1 MAETRTAAPSNGG
14 GVKAIPQAVKR
25 ILLGRPMSSGEL
37 GHTLLPKTIALPV
50 FSSDPLSS
58 NAYAT
63 QEALI
68 VLSLAGAA
76 GMAMILP
83 VSIGVATLLFIVVTS
98 YRQTVKA
105 YPSGGGAYRVAHEN
119 LGMYP
124 GLLAA
129 SALLIDYVLTVS
141 VSITAGVEALV
152 SANEALAT
160 HKIGIAF
167 AFIGFVTLM
176 NLRGVKESGTLF
188 AIPTYGFVLAIYA
201 MIVTGVFK
209 CVGGCPQA
217 ESAQLVRELHTP
229 VALSF
234 VLLIRAFAA
243 GTTALTGVEAIADGV
258 PAFRYPQSKNASQ
271 TLLIMAGL
279 STSMF
284 LGISWLADNTNVVY
298 SEHFGLSQRSVVAQI
313 AAAVFDGGPMF
324 YVVQF
329 MSAAILILAA
339 NTAYQDFPRLASI
352 LAKDKYMP
360 NQFKNR
366 GDRLVFSNGV
376 IILALF
382 SGLLIYVF
390 DAHLTK
396 LIQLYLVGVF
406 ISFTLSQTGMVVRG
420 RKLREPGWGR
430 SAAISAFGGTVTG
443 IVLVVITYSKFL
455 KGAWIVIAAIPVVM
469 FAMRSIYVH
478 YKDVGE
484 QLATPARRPVDRRPG
499 NAHFVILV
507 DRVDAATARAVGYAQ
522 GTRARDISAVT
533 FDSSTHGP
541 WKRLAPG
548 IPLQTLTGS
557 RRKELLSYLRAKRAE
572 LSPDD
577 FLTVITPEILN
588 SRSLFE
594 VIRRPG
600 LHRLKG
606 LLVREPNVQ
615 VLDIPLLREDIDADV
630 DQAHEPGRNH
640 VIVLI
645 SGVHNAILQAIEYA
659 ETLGSTDL
667 RALSFGLD
675 PEQTE
680 RLGDEWLAAKVPH
693 PLEIEESPYRDLGE
707 SVTRYIQRF
716 QADGVGR
723 VVTIVIPEFIVRK
736 RRHQVLHGQT
746 ALIVKRRM
754 LFESGVVVVSV
765 PYHL

>member
-1 MAETRTAAPSNGG
+1 MAKTAA
-14 GVKAIPQAVKR
+14 ALKR
-25 ILLGRPMSSGEL
+25 VVLGRPMSSGEL
-37 GHTLLPKTIALPV
+37 GHTLLPKAIALPV

-76 GMAMILP
+76 GMAFILP
-83 VSIGVATLLFIVVTS
+83 VSIAVATLLFIVVTS

-105 YPSGGGAYRVAHEN
+105 YPTGGGAYRVSHEN

-141 VSITAGVEALV
+141 VSITAGVEALT
-152 SANEALAT
+152 SASETFAP

-167 AFIGFVTLM
+167 AFIAFVSLM

-188 AIPTYGFVLAIYA
+188 AIPTYGFVAAIYL
-201 MIVTGVFK
+201 MIATGIFK
-209 CVGGCPQA
+209 CIGGCPQA
-217 ESAQLVRELHTP
+217 ESAGLVNELAHHGELQA
-229 VALSF
+229 VSF
-234 VLLIRAFAA
+234 LLLIRAFAA

-258 PAFRYPQSKNASQ
+258 PAFRYPQSKNAST

-284 LGISWLADNTNVVY
+284 LGISWLADHTNVVY
-298 SEHFGLSQRSVVAQI
+298 SEHFTGQRSVVAQI
-313 AAAVFDGGPMF
+313 AAAIFGGGPMF

-352 LAKDKYMP
+352 LAKDRFMP
-360 NQFKNR
+360 HQFMNR
-366 GDRLVFSNGV
+366 GDRLVFSNGI
-376 IILALF
+376 IILAVF

-390 DAHLTK
+390 EANLTK

-420 RKLREPGWGR
+420 RKLKPPGWQR
-430 SAAISAFGGTVTG
+430 SALISGFGGAVTG
-443 IVLVVITYSKFL
+443 IVLVVIAYSKFL
-455 KGAWIVIAAIPVVM
+455 KGAWIVIAAIPFVM
-469 FAMRSIYVH
+469 FAMRSVYVH
-478 YKDVGE
+478 YKEVAS
-484 QLATPARRPVDRRPG
+484 QLGHPDRKPVDRRPG

-507 DRVDAATARAVGYAQ
+507 RRIDAATARAVGYAQ
-522 GTRARDISAVT
+522 ATRAADISAVT
-533 FDSSTHGP
+533 FDESIHAA
-541 WKRLAPG
+541 WRRLAPDL
-548 IPLQTLTGS
+548 PLTTLHGPRTTTLLTHLRD
-557 RRKELLSYLRAKRAE
+557 RRKQL
-572 LSPDD
+572 PDDD
-577 FLTVITPEILN
+577 FLTMITPEILR
-588 SRSLFE
+588 SRTLYE
-594 VIRRPG
+594 IIRHPS
-600 LHRLKG
+600 LHRLKAK
-606 LLVREPNVQ
+606 LVKEPGVQ
-615 VLDIPLLREDIDADV
+615 VLDIPILREDIDPTV

-640 VIVLI
+640 VLVLI
-645 SGVHNAILQAIEYA
+645 SGVHNASLQAIEYA
-659 ETLGSTDL
+659 ETLRPTDI

-675 PEQTE
+675 PEETE
-680 RLGDEWLAAKVPH
+680 RLGDEWLDARVPH

-707 SVTRYIQRF
+707 SVIRYVKRF
-716 QADGVGR
+716 HPDGVSR

-736 RRHQVLHGQT
+736 RRHQILHGQT
-746 ALIVKRRM
+746 ALIVKRRA
-754 LFESGVVVVSV
+754 LFETGVVVVSV
-765 PYHL
+765 PFHL